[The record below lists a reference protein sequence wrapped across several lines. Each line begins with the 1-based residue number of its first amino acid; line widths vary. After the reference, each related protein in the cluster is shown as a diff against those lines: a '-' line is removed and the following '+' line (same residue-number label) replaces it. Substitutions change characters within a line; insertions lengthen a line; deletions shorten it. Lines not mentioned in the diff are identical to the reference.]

1 MIEDIK
7 KSAKKYKG
15 DFNKFLEFKPRLE
28 SVLGDMAF
36 NNFEITEPELY
47 RIG

>member
-15 DFNKFLEFKPRLE
+15 DYNKFLEFKSKFR

-36 NNFEITEPELY
+36 NNFEITEPELF